1 MMKKSEEVRIMK
13 TVLGVFNSQENA
25 ELAISDLESHGYHP
39 KDISIVMQDRRK
51 AEEIADNTG
60 GTIAQN
66 TASGAVAGIVI
77 GGLAGLAS
85 VLLFPG
91 VGPFLVGG
99 PIASALGLSGVAA
112 GSAAG
117 AATGAIAGGLIG
129 ALTGFG
135 LSEQEASAYEAR
147 VKEGAIL
154 LVVPARVGQSSEVEE
169 ILDSYDATDVKTFIG
184 DDNASKDMK
193 EEGHRAHHAHM

>member
-1 MMKKSEEVRIMK
+1 MK

-39 KDISIVMQDRRK
+39 KDISIVMQDKRR
-51 AEEIADNTG
+51 AEDIADNTG
-60 GTIAQN
+60 GTVAGN
-66 TASGAVAGIVI
+66 TASGALAGIVL

-85 VLLFPG
+85 VFLIPG

-99 PIASALGLSGVAA
+99 PIATSLGLSGAAA

-129 ALTGFG
+129 ALTGYG
-135 LSEQEASAYEAR
+135 LSSEEASHYESR
-147 VKEGAIL
+147 VSEGAIL
-154 LVVPARVGQSSEVEE
+154 LVVPALVGQSSEVER
-169 ILDSYDATDVKTFIG
+169 ILDSYDATDVKTFVA
-184 DDNASKDMK
+184 NTETKESKH
-193 EEGHRAHHAHM
+193 GRVHHAHM

>member
-1 MMKKSEEVRIMK
+1 MK

-51 AEEIADNTG
+51 AEDMAENTG
-60 GTIAQN
+60 GTVAGN
-66 TASGAVAGIVI
+66 TASGALAGIVI

-91 VGPFLVGG
+91 VGPFLIGG
-99 PIASALGLSGVAA
+99 PIASAIGLSGAAA

-117 AATGAIAGGLIG
+117 AATGAVAGGLIG
-129 ALTGFG
+129 ALTGYG
-135 LSEQEASAYEAR
+135 LSSQEASHYESR

-169 ILDSYDATDVKTFIG
+169 ILDSYNATDVKTFVAES
-184 DDNASKDMK
+184 ASQ
-193 EEGHRAHHAHM
+193 EEGKHERVHHAHI